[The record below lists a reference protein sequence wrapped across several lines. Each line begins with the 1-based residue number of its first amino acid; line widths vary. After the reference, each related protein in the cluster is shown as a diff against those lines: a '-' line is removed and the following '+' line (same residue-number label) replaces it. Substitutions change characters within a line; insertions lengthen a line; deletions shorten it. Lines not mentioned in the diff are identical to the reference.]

1 MGVESRGVRSVRHA
15 ITDVYDEERRTFL
28 VRFPRWFIAALGV
41 SGVVVLGLTGF
52 LGSQQRVATLPTI

>member
-28 VRFPRWFIAALGV
+28 VRFPRWFIAAFGSERSGGV
-41 SGVVVLGLTGF
+41 RPDWIPGQS
-52 LGSQQRVATLPTI
+52 AE